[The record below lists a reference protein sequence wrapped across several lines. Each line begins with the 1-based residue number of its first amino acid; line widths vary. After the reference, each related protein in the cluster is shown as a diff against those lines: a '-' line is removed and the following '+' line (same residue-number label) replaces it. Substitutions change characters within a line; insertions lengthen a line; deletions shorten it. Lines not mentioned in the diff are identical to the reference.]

1 MIGFIFIGIPI
12 ICIVALILL
21 AVCGDEWFGHGAPR
35 GKGTYVYIHDEEGEI
50 VDSFVDKSGRYDDY
64 LDDDED
70 DFPGGIRMDDGSI
83 MTDDDDYLEEFGEDG
98 L

>member
-35 GKGTYVYIHDEEGEI
+35 GKSTYVYIHDE
-50 VDSFVDKSGRYDDY
+50 
-64 LDDDED
+64 
-70 DFPGGIRMDDGSI
+70 
-83 MTDDDDYLEEFGEDG
+83 DG

>member
-12 ICIVALILL
+12 ICIVALI
-21 AVCGDEWFGHGAPR
+21 VMGCSGSGNSKS
-35 GKGTYVYIHDEEGEI
+35 KGTYVFIHDEDGEI

-70 DFPGGIRMDDGSI
+70 DFPGGIRMNDGSI
-83 MTDDDDYLEEFGEDG
+83 MTDDDDYLDEFGED
-98 L
+98 LL

>member
-12 ICIVALILL
+12 ICIVTLI
-21 AVCGDEWFGHGAPR
+21 VMGCSGSGNSK
-35 GKGTYVYIHDEEGEI
+35 GKGTYVFIHNEDGEI
-50 VDSFVDKSGRYDDY
+50 VDSFVDKTGRYDDY
-64 LDDDED
+64 LDEEED

-83 MTDDDDYLEEFGEDG
+83 MTDDDDYLEEFGEDV

>member
-12 ICIVALILL
+12 ICIIALIIMG
-21 AVCGDEWFGHGAPR
+21 CSGSGSSNGKNTYIFIQDE
-35 GKGTYVYIHDEEGEI
+35 DGEI

-64 LDDDED
+64 LDEEED

-83 MTDDDDYLEEFGEDG
+83 MTDDDDYLEEFGED
-98 L
+98 LL

>member
-12 ICIVALILL
+12 ICIVALI
-21 AVCGDEWFGHGAPR
+21 VMGCSGSSGNSKS
-35 GKGTYVYIHDEEGEI
+35 KGTYVFIHDEDGEI

-83 MTDDDDYLEEFGEDG
+83 MTDDDDYLDEFGEDG